1 MLALGR
7 TTCNSDA
14 VMIKKYCMR
23 KLIVDTSIIIAL
35 ISSDEERSVIMQAI
49 ANYKMV
55 CSISVYAEVGNAIS
69 AMFKR
74 GRITLIQAHEM
85 LNSFKQLRYKMSI
98 YTYEEAYQHFA
109 QLLEEAKNTTVTLK
123 NLKGEMFAIQF
134 ISPISKPTKPNLT
147 REEIVSYIRET
158 RER

>member
-1 MLALGR
+1 
-7 TTCNSDA
+7 
-14 VMIKKYCMR
+14 MR

-35 ISSDEERSVIMQAI
+35 ISSDEERSIIMQAI

-85 LNSFKQLRYKMSI
+85 LNSFKQLQFETYDINLPMAIEISYQYKI
-98 YTYEEAYQHFA
+98 YAYDA
-109 QLLEEAKNTTVTLK
+109 YVLECAKRLNLPLVTLDK
-123 NLKGEMFAIQF
+123 LMIEKAKELNITTIE
-134 ISPISKPTKPNLT
+134 
-147 REEIVSYIRET
+147 V
-158 RER
+158 